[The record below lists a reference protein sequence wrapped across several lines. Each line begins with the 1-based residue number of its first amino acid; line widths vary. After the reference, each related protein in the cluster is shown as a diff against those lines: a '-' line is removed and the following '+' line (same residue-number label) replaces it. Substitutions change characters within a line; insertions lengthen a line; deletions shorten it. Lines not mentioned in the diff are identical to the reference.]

1 MLDLWEAIKTR
12 RSIRKL
18 TGELSFSS
26 LLKPLEAARWA
37 PSAHNAQPWR
47 FLLIL
52 DPQVKRSLAEA
63 MAEAWVKD
71 LIADGVEKEAAEKAA
86 YRSVRMIVS
95 SPVAI
100 VVCLTMEDMQKYPD
114 ERRRRAEYL
123 MAVQS
128 VAAAAQ
134 NLLLALH
141 AEGLGACWLCAPLF
155 CQEAVRGA
163 LGIPSDVEPQALVIV
178 GRPAESPLPPPR
190 RQLNEVLFIN
200 RWGVKP

>member
-1 MLDLWEAIKTR
+1 
-12 RSIRKL
+12 
-18 TGELSFSS
+18 
-26 LLKPLEAARWA
+26 
-37 PSAHNAQPWR
+37 
-47 FLLIL
+47 
-52 DPQVKRSLAEA
+52 